1 MCGSLNTWHAPRTRR
16 CLVASCRIAA
26 DASLESLVG
35 TNFRE
40 QHLQLDEIVDAAREA
55 SDTIAE
61 RMRALH
67 AVPDG
72 RSDTIAATTRLPAFP
87 QGTAAVASVITRRLY
102 GTVATISDVH
112 DEVSAEE
119 PHQCGTCCTPS
130 STWRNVRG

>member
-1 MCGSLNTWHAPRTRR
+1 MCGSLN
-16 CLVASCRIAA
+16 
-26 DASLESLVG
+26 SLLA
-35 TNFRE
+35 TRE

-67 AVPDG
+67 AIPDG
-72 RSDTIAATTRLPAFP
+72 RSDTIPATTRLPAFP
-87 QGTAAVASVITRRLY
+87 VGTAAVASVITRRLY

-112 DEVSAEE
+112 EEVGAEE
-119 PHQCGTCCTPS
+119 PHQRGTCCKRS